1 MYLYFWTSHVN
12 SPKDEMG
19 SLAAQLDLLP
29 RVKHS
34 VASVARLLEVSS
46 EVVLQALQV
55 RGSRWMKIEE
65 IRERHGNQ
73 LGT

>member
-1 MYLYFWTSHVN
+1 
-12 SPKDEMG
+12 MG

-34 VASVARLLEVSS
+34 VAPVARLLEVSS

-55 RGSRWMKIEE
+55 GGSNWEPEVEKPKKKVVLKLCTVA
-65 IRERHGNQ
+65 G
-73 LGT
+73 G

>member
-1 MYLYFWTSHVN
+1 
-12 SPKDEMG
+12 MG

-55 RGSRWMKIEE
+55 RGSRWMKIEK
-65 IRERHGNQ
+65 IREKHAIGNLKLKSPRQ
-73 LGT
+73 KVCFKTSY